1 MIARMAAAA
10 GILAAAGMEACWL
23 GSVLWL
29 LDQRAGGG
37 MLPLLSWT
45 LAGAVPAYALGRA
58 ARGRPPRQRLTL
70 LASGGG
76 LWAAAWVTAV
86 LSGLMRGGGREA
98 TAWIVAAAAAVAWG
112 AGTRLALVPASTA
125 LVLGEFQFGLIAL
138 VAVFF
143 SAAQWAFSPPGAGL
157 LVASFFLFFLCGAAF
172 THGGTPGGWLKSASR
187 RQWLAI
193 LFGHALLV
201 LAAGA
206 LLVQA
211 ITPGL
216 LQAFLSLLERLWAL
230 MVGLLA
236 AALAWLAR
244 ILPQPEIATRIPA
257 PGGMATP
264 SEGGSLPDLLRLPD
278 YIRTI
283 AQVLVGGFWAGLF
296 LVALWRLASQV
307 AAWLRQQLG
316 SGTEETLESMP
327 GALRD
332 DLRRLFKRLWEWI
345 GAQIGFLRRFLPG
358 GGPAGPASGAAAVRQ
373 RYRELLKWAAR
384 RGPRR
389 RPAHTPREFLTDLCE
404 RFPLVCNELRCITEH
419 YERVRY
425 GEIDPGSET
434 VSEVERCWGRVRLSP
449 GRKKAG
455 PADRKQL

>member
-1 MIARMAAAA
+1 MIARIATAA
-10 GILAAAGMEACWL
+10 GILTVAGMEACWL
-23 GSVLWL
+23 ASVLWL
-29 LDQRAGGG
+29 LDQRAAGG
-37 MLPLLSWT
+37 MLPLLPWT
-45 LAGAVPAYALGRA
+45 LAGALPAYALARA
-58 ARGRPPRQRLTL
+58 ARALAPVRRLAL
-70 LASGGG
+70 LLGAAG
-76 LWAAAWVTAV
+76 LWGAAWMTSS
-86 LSGLMRGGGREA
+86 LSGLMRFGESE
-98 TAWIVAAAAAVAWG
+98 AAAWVVPAAAGIAWG
-112 AGTRLALVPASTA
+112 AGTRLAFVAGSTA
-125 LVLGEFQFGLIAL
+125 LVLGEFQFGLMAL
-138 VAVFF
+138 VIVFF
-143 SAAQWAFSPPGAGL
+143 SAAQWGLTLPQAGFTG
-157 LVASFFLFFLCGAAF
+157 ASFFLLFFCGAAL
-172 THGGTPGGWLKSASR
+172 THGSAPGGWLKSSSR
-187 RQWLAI
+187 GQWLAI
-193 LFGHALLV
+193 LFGHALLM

-211 ITPGL
+211 MTPGL
-216 LQAFLSLLERLWAL
+216 LQTFLSILERLWEG

-236 AALAWLAR
+236 AVLAWLAR
-244 ILPQPEIATRIPA
+244 ILPQPEIATSTPA

-264 SEGGSLPDLLRLPD
+264 PASASMPDLLRLPD

-316 SGTEETLESMP
+316 SGAEETVESMP

-332 DLRRLFKRLWEWI
+332 DLRRLLGRLWEWI
-345 GAQIGFLRRFLPG
+345 GARVGGLGRWLPG
-358 GGPAGPASGAAAVRQ
+358 GGPAGPASGAAAVRR

-384 RGPRR
+384 RGHRR

-404 RFPLVCNELRCITEH
+404 RFPLVRTELRLITEH

-425 GEIDPGSET
+425 GEIDPGSGAL
-434 VSEVERCWGRVRLSP
+434 SEIECCWERVRLSA